1 MIVFVYTS
9 SVHNSFKLFVKYKN
23 GFVLGLGIRFLLLVS
38 SPKNIFF
45 RQKLQRAVWAFSG
58 TSSCPLII
66 FLSLLILLRLFI
78 IVKLVQ
84 IEQGPLK
91 V

>member
-45 RQKLQRAVWAFSG
+45 RQKLQRAV
-58 TSSCPLII
+58 
-66 FLSLLILLRLFI
+66 
-78 IVKLVQ
+78 
-84 IEQGPLK
+84 
-91 V
+91 